1 MKDVDTATAT
11 QAVKRAGFTSLTA
24 MAACN
29 RRCVRYAMEQVIGV
43 MTMKNKPPHP
53 KFDVTLELTY
63 QKSYRVRAKSQADAV
78 EICKLRAQRR
88 TTALKNLGMT
98 FVSAK
103 SKA

>member
-1 MKDVDTATAT
+1 M
-11 QAVKRAGFTSLTA
+11 AVFSRL
-24 MAACN
+24 
-29 RRCVRYAMEQVIGV
+29 YARNVMEQVRGV
-43 MTMKNKPPHP
+43 MTMVISLKNKPPHP

-63 QKSYRVRAKSQADAV
+63 QKSYCVRANSQADAV

>member
-1 MKDVDTATAT
+1 MNQTVM
-11 QAVKRAGFTSLTA
+11 AVCSR
-24 MAACN
+24 
-29 RRCVRYAMEQVIGV
+29 VYARNVMEQVRGV
-43 MTMKNKPPHP
+43 ITMKNKPPHP

-63 QKSYRVRAKSQADAV
+63 QKSYCVRAKSQADAV

-103 SKA
+103 SRT